1 MLLNLMLKIG
11 VCMMIFSILQAIIGN
26 LPFVPASLSAVLA
39 LFLEI
44 TSGSAA
50 VRLLPL
56 QLCLKTSLI
65 MGGTAFGGLCIAFQ
79 SFALLRTQKLSCVQ
93 YLADKSAVGMITA
106 ALVWILYQIV

>member
-1 MLLNLMLKIG
+1 
-11 VCMMIFSILQAIIGN
+11 MIFSILQAIIGN

-56 QLCLKTSLI
+56 QLCLKTKPDHGWHSLPADYASLSSLLHFFAHKSCP
-65 MGGTAFGGLCIAFQ
+65 AFNIWQ
-79 SFALLRTQKLSCVQ
+79 TKAL
-93 YLADKSAVGMITA
+93 SA
-106 ALVWILYQIV
+106 